1 MFKVKPR
8 YTLVENLLE
17 VWPTDPWS
25 RKLIIKCMSRYNIGY
40 KYVQTTMGTMALQ
53 FWNKEDYN
61 MAIGLINDLEGEQ
74 SE

>member
-1 MFKVKPR
+1 
-8 YTLVENLLE
+8 
-17 VWPTDPWS
+17 
-25 RKLIIKCMSRYNIGY
+25 
-40 KYVQTTMGTMALQ
+40 MGTMALQ